1 MKAIQISE
9 TGGPEVMKYIDLP
22 DPVPGPG
29 QAVVEP
35 KSLGVNFTDIY
46 TRAGV
51 NPPASLPAVIGLE
64 GAGVVTALGD
74 GASGVAVGDRVAWS
88 GIPRSYA
95 EKVAAPAD
103 KLVKLPDD
111 LTFDDGAAVMLQGM
125 TAHYLCHDSY
135 PIKQGET
142 ALVHAAA
149 GGVGLLL
156 TQMVKALGGTV
167 IGTVSTDKKAE
178 LAKNAGAD
186 YIINYTEQDFEEEVG
201 KITGGAGIDVA
212 YDAVGQTTF
221 EKSLACLKHRGY
233 MVLYG
238 GASGPVASVSIP
250 VLNAKS
256 LFLTR
261 PGLASYTL
269 TREELEHRA
278 GDVLGWVA
286 SGKLKL
292 HMHGSFPLSDVA
304 EAHTQLAGRL
314 TTGKLLLIP

>member
-1 MKAIQISE
+1 MKAIQITE

-22 DPVPGPG
+22 DPTPAAG
-29 QAVVEP
+29 QAVVQP
-35 KSLGVNFTDIY
+35 KALGVNFTDVY

-51 NPPASLPAVIGLE
+51 NPPASLPAVIGRE

-74 GASGVAVGDRVAWS
+74 GVTSVAVGDRVAWS
-88 GIPRSYA
+88 GVPGSYA
-95 EKVAAPAD
+95 ELVAAPAD
-103 KLVKLPDD
+103 KLVKLPES
-111 LTFDDGAAVMLQGM
+111 LSFEDGAAIMLQGM
-125 TAHYLCHDSY
+125 TAHYLCHSSF
-135 PIKQGET
+135 PIKQGDT

-149 GGVGLLL
+149 GGVGLIL
-156 TQMVKALGGTV
+156 TQMIKMLGGTV
-167 IGTVSTDKKAE
+167 IGTVSTDAKAE

-186 YIINYTEQDFEEEVG
+186 HIIKYTEQDFEEEVN
-201 KITGGAGIDVA
+201 KITGGAGIEVA
-212 YDAVGQTTF
+212 YDSVGLTTF
-221 EKSLACLKHRGY
+221 DKSIACLKHRGY
-233 MVLYG
+233 LVLF
-238 GASGPVASVSIP
+238 GASSGQVPPVPIP

-261 PGLASYTL
+261 PGLVSYTL
-269 TREELEHRA
+269 TREELEQRA

-292 HMHGSFPLSDVA
+292 HMHGSFPLSEVA

>member
-1 MKAIQISE
+1 MKAIQIIE
-9 TGGPEVMKYIDLP
+9 TGGPEVMKYVDLP
-22 DPVPGPG
+22 DPTPGSG

-35 KSLGVNFTDIY
+35 KALGVNFTDIY

-64 GAGVVTALGD
+64 GAGLVTALGD

-95 EKVAAPAD
+95 EKVVAPAD
-103 KLVKLPDD
+103 KLVKLPES
-111 LTFDDGAAVMLQGM
+111 LSFEDGAAVMLQGM
-125 TAHYLCHDSY
+125 TAHYLCHSTY
-135 PIKQGET
+135 AVKQGDV

-149 GGVGLLL
+149 GGVGLIL
-156 TQMVKALGGTV
+156 TQMIKAMGGTV
-167 IGTVSTDKKAE
+167 IGTVSTAEKAE
-178 LAKNAGAD
+178 LAKDAGAD
-186 YIINYTEQDFEEEVG
+186 YVIKYTEQDFEEEVG

-212 YDAVGQTTF
+212 FDSVGQTTF
-221 EKSLACLKHRGY
+221 DKSIACLKHRGY

-238 GASGPVASVSIP
+238 QASGPVPPVPIP

-261 PGLASYTL
+261 PGLVSYTL
-269 TREELEHRA
+269 TREELEQRA

-292 HMHGSFPLSDVA
+292 RIHGSFPLSDVA
-304 EAHTQLAGRL
+304 EAHRQLAGRL

>member
-9 TGGPEVMKYIDLP
+9 TGGPEVMRYVDLP
-22 DPVPGPG
+22 DPTPGPG
-29 QAVVEP
+29 QAVVDARA
-35 KSLGVNFTDIY
+35 LGVNFTDVY

-51 NPPASLPAVIGLE
+51 NPPACLPAVIGLE
-64 GAGVVTALGD
+64 GAGVVAALGD
-74 GASGVAVGDRVAWS
+74 GATGIAVGDRVAWS
-88 GIPRSYA
+88 SIPQSYA

-103 KLVKLPDD
+103 KLVKLPEK
-111 LTFDDGAAVMLQGM
+111 LSFEDGAAAMLQGM

-135 PIKQGET
+135 PVKQGVT

-149 GGVGLLL
+149 GGVGLIL
-156 TQMVKALGGTV
+156 TQMIKALGGTV
-167 IGTVSTDKKAE
+167 IGTVSTDEKAE

-186 YIINYTEQDFEEEVG
+186 YIIKYTEQDFKEEVG
-201 KITGGAGIDVA
+201 KITGGAGIEVA
-212 YDAVGQTTF
+212 FDAVGQTTF
-221 EKSLACLKHRGY
+221 DKSVACLKHRGY

-238 GASGPVASVSIP
+238 QSSGPVPPVPVP

-261 PGLASYTL
+261 PGLGSYTL
-269 TREELEHRA
+269 TREELEQRA

-292 HMHGSFPLSDVA
+292 HIHGSFPLSEVA
-304 EAHTQLAGRL
+304 EAHSQLAGRF